1 MIKGYKMDTRFF
13 RLMVLMSLCLSIST
27 VYAEEAAAPAV
38 EADQQQPTE
47 NPVVSIED
55 ALEQEITL
63 GRERAVKMRAPRDAF
78 MADIGRINEQ
88 IEARKAAILAENET
102 AAELKAEVAELDKQI
117 VEKSEAL
124 ATIFDTDEELLVLRA
139 QQTEKQTAFRKS
151 QTKLRDEVAQQH
163 RERRHLLEQAR
174 QAAAEKAAEAKQAA
188 ETAEKE

>member
-1 MIKGYKMDTRFF
+1 MDTRFF